1 MDKTFIKFNELYN
14 IILNL
19 KEQWGNS
26 DEYGKSFIETIIGA
40 GIYYLPITKKTHTGL
55 ISENGLLEPCNKLVK
70 EHEFPRK
77 ISAKLLLES
86 PPNTLDEFI
95 ELYYTKYG
103 LWNLVTKKENTILR
117 KFQKSNIFETP
128 KLAYE
133 KANIKLIKYDNKQS
147 I

>member
-19 KEQWGNS
+19 KEQWDNS

-128 KLAYE
+128 KLAYG

>member
-1 MDKTFIKFNELYN
+1 MDKTLIKFNELYN
-14 IILNL
+14 VILNL
-19 KEQWGNS
+19 KEQWNDS

-40 GIYYLPITKKTHTGL
+40 GIYYLPITKKTYTGL
-55 ISENGLLEPCNKLVK
+55 ISENGLLEQYDKLVK

-86 PPNTLDEFI
+86 PPNSLDEFI
-95 ELYYTKYG
+95 DLYYTKYG
-103 LWNLVTKKENTILR
+103 LWNLVTKKENTALK

-133 KANIKLIKYDNKQS
+133 KANIKLIKDERTS
-147 I
+147 L